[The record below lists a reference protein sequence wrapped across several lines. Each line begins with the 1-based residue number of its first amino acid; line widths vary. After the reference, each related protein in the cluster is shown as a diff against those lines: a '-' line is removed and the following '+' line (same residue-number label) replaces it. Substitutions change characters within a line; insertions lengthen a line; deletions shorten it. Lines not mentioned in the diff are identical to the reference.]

1 MPEKYRMAY
10 IGTTSPLGANATY
23 VSDAKVTDRADNIS
37 GSVFADQA
45 GTIYIEQSYD
55 GQNWDIST
63 DYSVSANDGKGFNE
77 SLYAPYV
84 RVRYVN
90 GGTAQGAFR
99 LYTRFTS
106 AGDS

>member
-1 MPEKYRMAY
+1 MAY
-10 IGTTSPLGANATY
+10 IGNTTPLGANGTY
-23 VSDAKVTDRADNIS
+23 TSDVKLTDRADSIS
-37 GSVFADQA
+37 GMVFADQG

-63 DYSVSANDGKGFNE
+63 DYAVTASDGKGFSE
-77 SLYAPYV
+77 SLLAPYV
-84 RVRYVN
+84 RIRYVN

-99 LYTRFTS
+99 IFSRFTS